1 MDDDGGADFARI
13 QDAITTAN
21 DGDTIIVRDGTYTE
35 DIGMNRNSEDS
46 VLPTP
51 KDYNKRI
58 MHDFLTGKID
68 SLPGAKDYEPPKNFE
83 SLPKP
88 TPPVKQDTL
97 IYQKRFSSCDCE
109 SMSPGICAGYQCF
122 NGGRVSTYTST
133 VTNLTPEAKEWHVLH
148 QWPIGGEN
156 CIVIT
161 YFPELDLGGV
171 FGIFLDGYQDWVY
184 YPANHTFALAI
195 RPEHEKGNTKYMNIT
210 FMVYDQTDNI
220 QWNKTYTLPN
230 EQEIKDVD
238 GALEHDSEMT
248 PNNLWKNFDD
258 YYALDKNLDE
268 VNLKD
273 TFTWLEWICENM
285 SNEHV
290 EYFSNNN
297 EYASLKQR
305 KTSKLP
311 VHNIDTGEDFSTIQS
326 AIDDSDTKDGHTI
339 TVDAGIYNGNVN
351 VYKSLTIN
359 LTMSHLINFI

>member
-1 MDDDGGADFARI
+1 MNAKRI
-13 QDAITTAN
+13 WAI
-21 DGDTIIVRDGTYTE
+21 GIVAMLVLGVGLVVAQSRDS
-35 DIGMNRNSEDS
+35 MDS
-46 VLPTP
+46 VSSSP

-68 SLPGAKDYEPPKNFE
+68 SLPRAKDYKPPRTLE
-83 SLPKP
+83 LLPKP
-88 TPPVKQDTL
+88 TPPVEQDIL
-97 IYQKRFSSCDCE
+97 IYQQRSSSCVCR

-122 NGGRVSTYTST
+122 NGGRVSACTNTI
-133 VTNLTPEAKEWHVLH
+133 TNLKPEAKEWHVLH

-161 YFPELDLGGV
+161 YFPENTGI
-171 FGIFLDGYQDWVY
+171 FGIYLSSLGGYQDWVS